1 MSPSPMIN
9 LYALLNLGPFVDA
22 PSIAAAIGKSRQTGS
37 INAAILDKAEQWLL
51 NPAIRNRYDAQL
63 KQQQPEFFLATPA
76 TDTWE
81 LDDGEDEVRLGV
93 LEEQKTDGIHLETA
107 TQFDN
112 LVYIHE
118 QNRYNLM
125 TKTIIYGGIAMAILG
140 IVLAIAWPM
149 LKKTVFA
156 TSDWDKQQ
164 YLQQFVQ
171 KGWQEDAEMGE
182 VYLESEEYTSRLAVK
197 YKDNDAVAVLTN
209 TSCDM
214 SKKGLCTIRI
224 EVDGQT
230 LNNDADV
237 GVGLMDDMPLAT
249 RADRESTLERL
260 QAAKKIKVSYLSRG
274 EPITQTFQTP

>member
-9 LYALLNLGPFVDA
+9 LYALLNLGPYVDA
-22 PSIAAAIGKSRQTGS
+22 PSIAAAIGKNRQTGS

-93 LEEQKTDGIHLETA
+93 LEEKKTDGVHLETA

-118 QNRYNLM
+118 QNRYNLL

-156 TSDWDKQQ
+156 TSDWDKHQ

-171 KGWQEDAEMGE
+171 KGWQEDAAMGE

-224 EVDGQT
+224 EVDGQA
-230 LNNDADV
+230 LNNDANV

-260 QAAKKIKVSYLSRG
+260 QAAKKIKVSYLSQG

>member
-9 LYALLNLGPFVDA
+9 LYALLNLGPYVDA
-22 PSIAAAIGKSRQTGS
+22 PSIAAAIGKNRQTGS

-93 LEEQKTDGIHLETA
+93 LEEKKADGVHLEAA

-118 QNRYNLM
+118 QNRYNLL

-224 EVDGQT
+224 EVDGQV

-260 QAAKKIKVSYLSRG
+260 RAAKKIKVSYLSQG

>member
-1 MSPSPMIN
+1 MIN
-9 LYALLNLGPFVDA
+9 LYALLNLGPYVDA
-22 PSIAAAIGKSRQTGS
+22 SSIAAAIGKNRQTGS

-51 NPAIRNRYDAQL
+51 NPVIRNRYDAQL

-93 LEEQKTDGIHLETA
+93 LEEKKTDGVHLETA

-118 QNRYNLM
+118 QNRYNLL
-125 TKTIIYGGIAMAILG
+125 TKTLIYGGIAMAILG
-140 IVLAIAWPM
+140 IVLTIAWPM

-171 KGWQEDAEMGE
+171 KGWQEDTEMGE

-224 EVDGQT
+224 EVDGQV
-230 LNNDADV
+230 LNNDAEV

>member
-1 MSPSPMIN
+1 MIN
-9 LYALLNLGPFVDA
+9 LYALLNLGPYVDA
-22 PSIAAAIGKSRQTGS
+22 PSIEAAIGKNRQTGS

-93 LEEQKTDGIHLETA
+93 LEEKKADGVHLEAA

-118 QNRYNLM
+118 QNRYNLL

-224 EVDGQT
+224 EVDGQV
-230 LNNDADV
+230 LSNDADV

-260 QAAKKIKVSYLSRG
+260 QAAKKIKISYLSQG

>member
-9 LYALLNLGPFVDA
+9 LYALLNLGPYVDA
-22 PSIAAAIGKSRQTGS
+22 SSIAAAIGKNRQTGS

-76 TDTWE
+76 TDTWK

-93 LEEQKTDGIHLETA
+93 LEEKKTDGVHLETA

-118 QNRYNLM
+118 QNRYNLL
-125 TKTIIYGGIAMAILG
+125 TKTIIYGGIAIAILG

-171 KGWQEDAEMGE
+171 KGWQEDTEMGE

-214 SKKGLCTIRI
+214 SKKACAPYASKSM
-224 EVDGQT
+224 VK
-230 LNNDADV
+230 
-237 GVGLMDDMPLAT
+237 
-249 RADRESTLERL
+249 S
-260 QAAKKIKVSYLSRG
+260 
-274 EPITQTFQTP
+274 

>member
-9 LYALLNLGPFVDA
+9 LYALLNLGPYVDA
-22 PSIAAAIGKSRQTGS
+22 PSIAAAIGKNRQTGS

-93 LEEQKTDGIHLETA
+93 LEEKKADGVHLETA

-118 QNRYNLM
+118 QNRYNLL
-125 TKTIIYGGIAMAILG
+125 TKTIIYGGITMAILG

>member
-1 MSPSPMIN
+1 MSTSPMIN
-9 LYALLNLGPFVDA
+9 LYALLNLGPYVDA
-22 PSIAAAIGKSRQTGS
+22 PSIAAAIGKNRQTGS

-51 NPAIRNRYDAQL
+51 NPATRNRYDAQL

-76 TDTWE
+76 TDTWK

-93 LEEQKTDGIHLETA
+93 LEEQKADGVHLETA

-112 LVYIHE
+112 LVYIHD
-118 QNRYNLM
+118 QNRYNLL

-224 EVDGQT
+224 EVDGQA
-230 LNNDADV
+230 LNNDAEV

-260 QAAKKIKVSYLSRG
+260 QAAKKIKVSYLSQG

>member
-1 MSPSPMIN
+1 MIN
-9 LYALLNLGPFVDA
+9 LYALLNLGPYVDA
-22 PSIAAAIGKSRQTGS
+22 PSIAAAIGKNRQTGS

-76 TDTWE
+76 TDTWK

-93 LEEQKTDGIHLETA
+93 LEEKKADGVHLETA

-125 TKTIIYGGIAMAILG
+125 TKTIIYGGITMAILG

-156 TSDWDKQQ
+156 TSDWDKHQ

-171 KGWQEDAEMGE
+171 KGWQEDAAMGE

>member
-1 MSPSPMIN
+1 MIN
-9 LYALLNLGPFVDA
+9 LYALLNLGPYVDA
-22 PSIAAAIGKSRQTGS
+22 SSIAAAIGKNRQTGS

-51 NPAIRNRYDAQL
+51 NPVIRNRYDAQL

-93 LEEQKTDGIHLETA
+93 LEEKKTDGVHLETA

-118 QNRYNLM
+118 QNRYNLL
-125 TKTIIYGGIAMAILG
+125 TKTLIYGGIAMAILG
-140 IVLAIAWPM
+140 IVLTIAWPM

-171 KGWQEDAEMGE
+171 KGWQEDTEMGE
-182 VYLESEEYTSRLAVK
+182 VYLESEEYTSRLVVK

-224 EVDGQT
+224 EVDGQV
-230 LNNDADV
+230 LNNDAEV

>member
-1 MSPSPMIN
+1 MIN
-9 LYALLNLGPFVDA
+9 LYALLNLGPYVDA
-22 PSIAAAIGKSRQTGS
+22 PSIAAAIGKNRQTGS

-76 TDTWE
+76 TDTWK

-93 LEEQKTDGIHLETA
+93 LEEQKADGVHLETA

-118 QNRYNLM
+118 QNRYNLL
-125 TKTIIYGGIAMAILG
+125 TKTLIYGGIAMAILG

-224 EVDGQT
+224 EVDGQV
-230 LNNDADV
+230 LNNDAEV

-260 QAAKKIKVSYLSRG
+260 QAAKKIKVSYLSQG

>member
-1 MSPSPMIN
+1 MSTSPMIN
-9 LYALLNLGPFVDA
+9 LYALLNLGPYVDA
-22 PSIAAAIGKSRQTGS
+22 PSIAAAIGKNRQTGT

-51 NPAIRNRYDAQL
+51 NPTIRNRYDAQL

-93 LEEQKTDGIHLETA
+93 LEGGKADGVHLETA

-118 QNRYNLM
+118 QNRYNLL
-125 TKTIIYGGIAMAILG
+125 TKTLIYGGIAMAILG

-156 TSDWDKQQ
+156 TSDWDKHQ

-224 EVDGQT
+224 EVDGQA

-237 GVGLMDDMPLAT
+237 GVGLMDDIPLAT

>member
-1 MSPSPMIN
+1 MIN
-9 LYALLNLGPFVDA
+9 LYALLNLGPYVDA
-22 PSIAAAIGKSRQTGS
+22 PSIAAAIGKNRQTGS

-76 TDTWE
+76 TDTWK

-93 LEEQKTDGIHLETA
+93 LEEQKADGVHLETA

-118 QNRYNLM
+118 QNRYNLL

-224 EVDGQT
+224 EVDGQA
-230 LNNDADV
+230 LNNDAEV

-260 QAAKKIKVSYLSRG
+260 QAAKKIKVSYLSQG

>member
-9 LYALLNLGPFVDA
+9 LYALLNLGPYVDA
-22 PSIAAAIGKSRQTGS
+22 PSIEAAIGKNRQTGS

-93 LEEQKTDGIHLETA
+93 LEEKKADGVHLETA

-118 QNRYNLM
+118 QNRYNLL
-125 TKTIIYGGIAMAILG
+125 TKTIIYGGITMAILG

-171 KGWQEDAEMGE
+171 KGWQEDTEMGE

-214 SKKGLCTIRI
+214 SKKGLCTIRV
-224 EVDGQT
+224 EVDGQA
-230 LNNDADV
+230 LNNDAEV

>member
-1 MSPSPMIN
+1 MIN
-9 LYALLNLGPFVDA
+9 LYALLNLGPYVDA
-22 PSIAAAIGKSRQTGS
+22 PSIEAAIGKNRQTGS

-93 LEEQKTDGIHLETA
+93 LEEKKADGVHLEAA

-118 QNRYNLM
+118 QNRYNLL

-171 KGWQEDAEMGE
+171 KGWQEDTEMGE

-224 EVDGQT
+224 EVDGQV
-230 LNNDADV
+230 LSNDADV

-260 QAAKKIKVSYLSRG
+260 QAAKKIKISYLSQG

>member
-1 MSPSPMIN
+1 MIN
-9 LYALLNLGPFVDA
+9 LYALLNLGPYVDA
-22 PSIAAAIGKSRQTGS
+22 PSIAAAIGKNRQTGS

-93 LEEQKTDGIHLETA
+93 LEEKKADGVHLETA

-118 QNRYNLM
+118 QNRYNLL
-125 TKTIIYGGIAMAILG
+125 TKTIIYGGITMAILG

-224 EVDGQT
+224 EVDGQA
-230 LNNDADV
+230 LNNDAEV

>member
-9 LYALLNLGPFVDA
+9 LYALLNLGPYVDA
-22 PSIAAAIGKSRQTGS
+22 PSIAAAIGKNRQTGS

-76 TDTWE
+76 TDTWK

-93 LEEQKTDGIHLETA
+93 LEEQKADGVHLETA

-118 QNRYNLM
+118 QNRYNLL

-156 TSDWDKQQ
+156 TSDWDKHQ

-224 EVDGQT
+224 EVDGQA
-230 LNNDADV
+230 LNNDANV

-260 QAAKKIKVSYLSRG
+260 QAAKKIKVSYLSQG

>member
-1 MSPSPMIN
+1 MIN
-9 LYALLNLGPFVDA
+9 LYALLNLGPYVDA
-22 PSIAAAIGKSRQTGS
+22 SSIAAAIGKNRQTGS

-93 LEEQKTDGIHLETA
+93 LEEKKADGVHLEAA

-118 QNRYNLM
+118 QNRYNLL

-171 KGWQEDAEMGE
+171 KGWQEDTEMGE

-224 EVDGQT
+224 EVDGQV
-230 LNNDADV
+230 LSNDADV

-260 QAAKKIKVSYLSRG
+260 QAAKKIKISYLSQG

>member
-9 LYALLNLGPFVDA
+9 LYALLNLGPYVDA
-22 PSIAAAIGKSRQTGS
+22 PSIEAAIGKSRQTGS

-76 TDTWE
+76 TDTWK

-93 LEEQKTDGIHLETA
+93 LEEKKADGVHLETA

-118 QNRYNLM
+118 QNRYNLL

-171 KGWQEDAEMGE
+171 KGWQEDTEMGE

-214 SKKGLCTIRI
+214 SKKACAPYASKSM
-224 EVDGQT
+224 VK
-230 LNNDADV
+230 
-237 GVGLMDDMPLAT
+237 
-249 RADRESTLERL
+249 S
-260 QAAKKIKVSYLSRG
+260 
-274 EPITQTFQTP
+274 

>member
-1 MSPSPMIN
+1 MIN
-9 LYALLNLGPFVDA
+9 LYALLNLGPYVDA
-22 PSIAAAIGKSRQTGS
+22 SSIAAAIGKNRQTGS

-76 TDTWE
+76 TDTWK

-93 LEEQKTDGIHLETA
+93 LEEQKADGVHLETA

-118 QNRYNLM
+118 QNRYNLL
-125 TKTIIYGGIAMAILG
+125 TKTLIYGGIAMAILG

-224 EVDGQT
+224 EVDGQV
-230 LNNDADV
+230 LNNDAEV

-260 QAAKKIKVSYLSRG
+260 QAAKKIKVSYLSQG

>member
-1 MSPSPMIN
+1 MIN
-9 LYALLNLGPFVDA
+9 LYALLNLGPYVDA
-22 PSIAAAIGKSRQTGS
+22 PSIAAAIGKNRQTGS

-76 TDTWE
+76 TVTWQ

-118 QNRYNLM
+118 PNRYNLM
-125 TKTIIYGGIAMAILG
+125 TKTIIYGGITMAILG

-156 TSDWDKQQ
+156 TSDWDKHQ

-171 KGWQEDAEMGE
+171 KGWQEDAAMGE

-224 EVDGQT
+224 EVDGQA
-230 LNNDADV
+230 LNNDANV

-260 QAAKKIKVSYLSRG
+260 QAAKKIKVSYLSQG

>member
-1 MSPSPMIN
+1 MIN
-9 LYALLNLGPFVDA
+9 LYALLNLGPYVDA
-22 PSIAAAIGKSRQTGS
+22 PSIAAAIGKNRQTGS

-93 LEEQKTDGIHLETA
+93 LEEQKADGVHLETA

-118 QNRYNLM
+118 QNRYNLL

-224 EVDGQT
+224 EVDGQV

-260 QAAKKIKVSYLSRG
+260 QAAKKIKVSYLSQG

>member
-9 LYALLNLGPFVDA
+9 LYALLNLGPYVDA
-22 PSIAAAIGKSRQTGS
+22 SSIAAAIGKNRQTGS

-93 LEEQKTDGIHLETA
+93 LEEKKADGVHLEAA

-118 QNRYNLM
+118 QNRYNLL

-171 KGWQEDAEMGE
+171 KGWQEDTEMGE

-224 EVDGQT
+224 EVDGQV
-230 LNNDADV
+230 LSNDADV

-260 QAAKKIKVSYLSRG
+260 QAAKKIKISYLSQG

>member
-76 TDTWE
+76 TVTWQ

-125 TKTIIYGGIAMAILG
+125 TKTIIYGGITMAILG

-156 TSDWDKQQ
+156 TSDWDKHQ

-171 KGWQEDAEMGE
+171 KGWQEDAAMGE

-224 EVDGQT
+224 EVDGQV

-260 QAAKKIKVSYLSRG
+260 QAAKKIKVSYLSQG

>member
-9 LYALLNLGPFVDA
+9 LYALLNLGPYVDA
-22 PSIAAAIGKSRQTGS
+22 PSIAAAIGKNRQTGS

-93 LEEQKTDGIHLETA
+93 LEEKKTDGVHLETA

-118 QNRYNLM
+118 QNRYNLL

-156 TSDWDKQQ
+156 TSDWDKHQ

-224 EVDGQT
+224 EVDGQV

-260 QAAKKIKVSYLSRG
+260 QAAKKIKVSYLSQG

>member
-76 TDTWE
+76 TDTWQ

-156 TSDWDKQQ
+156 TSDWDKHQ

-171 KGWQEDAEMGE
+171 KGWQEDAAMGE

-214 SKKGLCTIRI
+214 SKKGLCTIHI
-224 EVDGQT
+224 EVDGQA
-230 LNNDADV
+230 LNNDANV

-260 QAAKKIKVSYLSRG
+260 QAAKKIKVSYLSQG

>member
-1 MSPSPMIN
+1 MIN
-9 LYALLNLGPFVDA
+9 LYALLNLGPYVDA
-22 PSIAAAIGKSRQTGS
+22 PSIEAAIGKNRQTGS

-93 LEEQKTDGIHLETA
+93 LEEKKADGVHLEAA

-118 QNRYNLM
+118 QNRYNLL

-224 EVDGQT
+224 EVDGQV

-260 QAAKKIKVSYLSRG
+260 RAAKKIKVSYLSQG

>member
-1 MSPSPMIN
+1 MIN
-9 LYALLNLGPFVDA
+9 LYALLNLCPYVDA
-22 PSIAAAIGKSRQTGS
+22 SSIAAAIGKNRQTGS

-93 LEEQKTDGIHLETA
+93 LEEKKADGVHLETA

-118 QNRYNLM
+118 QNRYNLL
-125 TKTIIYGGIAMAILG
+125 TKTIIYGGITMAILG

-224 EVDGQT
+224 EVDGQV

-260 QAAKKIKVSYLSRG
+260 QAAKKIKVSYLSQG

>member
-1 MSPSPMIN
+1 MNPSPMIN

-22 PSIAAAIGKSRQTGS
+22 PSIEAAIGKSRQTGS

-76 TDTWE
+76 TDTWK

-93 LEEQKTDGIHLETA
+93 LEEKKADGVHLETA

-118 QNRYNLM
+118 QNRYNLL

-171 KGWQEDAEMGE
+171 KGWQEDTEMGE

-214 SKKGLCTIRI
+214 SKKACAPYASKSM
-224 EVDGQT
+224 VK
-230 LNNDADV
+230 
-237 GVGLMDDMPLAT
+237 
-249 RADRESTLERL
+249 S
-260 QAAKKIKVSYLSRG
+260 
-274 EPITQTFQTP
+274 

>member
-1 MSPSPMIN
+1 MIN
-9 LYALLNLGPFVDA
+9 LYALLNLGPYVDA
-22 PSIAAAIGKSRQTGS
+22 PSIEAAIGKNRQTGS

-76 TDTWE
+76 TDTWK

-93 LEEQKTDGIHLETA
+93 LEEQKADGVHLETA

-118 QNRYNLM
+118 QNRYNLL

-171 KGWQEDAEMGE
+171 KGWQEDAEMGV

-224 EVDGQT
+224 EVDGQV

-260 QAAKKIKVSYLSRG
+260 RAAKKIKVSYLSQG

>member
-1 MSPSPMIN
+1 MIN
-9 LYALLNLGPFVDA
+9 LYALLNLGPYVDA
-22 PSIAAAIGKSRQTGS
+22 SSIAAAIGKNRQTGS

-93 LEEQKTDGIHLETA
+93 LEEKKTDGVHLETA

-118 QNRYNLM
+118 QNRYNLL
-125 TKTIIYGGIAMAILG
+125 TKTLIYGGIAMAILG
-140 IVLAIAWPM
+140 IVLTIAWPM

-171 KGWQEDAEMGE
+171 KGWQEDTEMGE

-224 EVDGQT
+224 EVDGQV
-230 LNNDADV
+230 LNNDAEV

>member
-9 LYALLNLGPFVDA
+9 LYALLNLCPYVDA
-22 PSIAAAIGKSRQTGS
+22 SSIAAAIGKNRQTGS

-93 LEEQKTDGIHLETA
+93 LEEKKTDGVHLETA

-118 QNRYNLM
+118 QNRYNLL

-224 EVDGQT
+224 EVDGQV
-230 LNNDADV
+230 LNNDAEV

>member
-1 MSPSPMIN
+1 MIN
-9 LYALLNLGPFVDA
+9 LYALLNLGPYVDA
-22 PSIAAAIGKSRQTGS
+22 PSIAAAIGKNRQTGS

-93 LEEQKTDGIHLETA
+93 LEEKKADGVHLEAA

-118 QNRYNLM
+118 QNRYNLL

-140 IVLAIAWPM
+140 IVLTIAWPM

-224 EVDGQT
+224 EVDGQV
-230 LNNDADV
+230 LSNDADV

-260 QAAKKIKVSYLSRG
+260 QAAKKIKISYLSQG